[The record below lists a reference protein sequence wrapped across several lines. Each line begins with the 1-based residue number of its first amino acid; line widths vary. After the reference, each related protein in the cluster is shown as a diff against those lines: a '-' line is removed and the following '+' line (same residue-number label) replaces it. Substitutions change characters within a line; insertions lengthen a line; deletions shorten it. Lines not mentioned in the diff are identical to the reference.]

1 MKDYAHIRQEVEKT
15 LQELSLW
22 KGEPQALYQPAVY
35 ALGQGG
41 KRIRPVLALMAC
53 QLFGKDCKQ
62 ALMPA
67 VGLEVFHNFTLLHD
81 DVMDKAAVRHGLPT
95 VHVKWNANTAILSGD
110 AMFAAASA
118 LVAQAPQEC
127 LSAVLEAFHRLALG
141 VCEGQQYDMNFETQ
155 TMVSMAEYMEMIRL
169 KTAVLLA
176 GSLEI
181 GALCAGAP
189 QEDVKSLY
197 AYGNKIGLAF
207 QLQDDWLDLY
217 ADEAKFGKRIGGDI
231 RENKKT
237 YLYIRAVEALGEAD
251 RRQLEQWFSTS
262 TTPQNETEKIAAVK
276 ALFEKADAHNACQEA
291 VNRLFSEA
299 GTDLQ
304 SLTPRADA
312 AALQE
317 LQAFTARLL
326 GREF

>member
-1 MKDYAHIRQEVEKT
+1 MKDYAQLRQEVEKT
-15 LQELSLW
+15 LRELQLW

-53 QLFGKDCKQ
+53 GLFGKDYRE

-81 DVMDKAAVRHGLPT
+81 DVMDNAAMRHGMPT
-95 VHVKWNANTAILSGD
+95 VHVKWNADTAILSGD
-110 AMFAAASA
+110 AMFAAASC
-118 LVAQAPQEC
+118 LVAKAPKDC
-127 LSAVLEAFHRLALG
+127 LSEVLDAFHRLALG

-155 TMVSMAEYMEMIRL
+155 PAVSKSEYMEMIRL
-169 KTAVLLA
+169 KTAVLIA

-181 GALCAGAP
+181 GALVAGAP
-189 QEDVKSLY
+189 QEDVKRLY

-217 ADEAKFGKRIGGDI
+217 ADESKFGKRIGGDI

-237 YLYIRAVEALGEAD
+237 YLYVRAIENLKETDRKKLEAL
-251 RRQLEQWFSTS
+251 FTS
-262 TTPQNETEKIAAVK
+262 TGMNEEEKIATVK
-276 ALFEKADAHNACQEA
+276 ALFEKANAHEDCRDA
-291 VNRLFSEA
+291 VNQLFAEA
-299 GTDLQ
+299 GTEI
-304 SLTPRADA
+304 DA
-312 AALQE
+312 LVSPVDSDTLHALK
-317 LQAFTARLL
+317 AFTAGLL
-326 GREF
+326 GREY